1 MIFTV
6 AVPEQHIEKT
16 NQLAM
21 ALGLS
26 LNDGKI
32 YAELKYEDSESN
44 LYSVA
49 SFTAPDK
56 ILDKVGNTLERPAW
70 DEENQDID
78 MEQAEQAKSLL
89 SFDAVASVDSISV
102 KSDMKGLDAID
113 LMGLTRY
120 NPEMEIEDELMLD
133 ELLGE
138 LHVGE

>member
-6 AVPEQHIEKT
+6 AVPEQHQDKA

-26 LNDGKI
+26 LNDGKT
-32 YAELKYEDSESN
+32 YSELKYEDSEGN
-44 LYSVA
+44 LYAVA

-56 ILDKVGNTLERPAW
+56 MLDKVSTTLERPTW

-89 SFDAVASVDSISV
+89 SFDAVASVNSISV

-120 NPEMEIEDELMLD
+120 SPEMEIEDELIID
-133 ELLGE
+133 ELIGE